1 MISNSE
7 KETYKIAKKYCESLN
22 GGEVILLQGDL
33 GSGKTTFV
41 KGVAEFFNIK
51 QEEVISPTFT
61 IFNNYKIN
69 KNNKNIKNII
79 HIDAYRIENEEE
91 FLETGA
97 LEYFYDTETIVF
109 IEWPENIKSF
119 LKNTQNTIIIKAL
132 DNEKREIIIK

>member
-7 KETYKIAKKYCESLN
+7 KETHKIAKKYCKNLK
-22 GGEVILLQGDL
+22 GGEVVLLKGDL
-33 GSGKTTFV
+33 GSGKTAFV
-41 KGVAEFFNIK
+41 KGVAEFFDIK
-51 QEEVISPTFT
+51 KEEIISPTFT
-61 IFNNYKIN
+61 IFNNYKI

-97 LEYFYDTETIVF
+97 LEYFYNENAIVF

-119 LKNTQNTIIIKAL
+119 LGDTQKIINLKTL
-132 DNEKREIIIK
+132 DDNKREIIIN

>member
-1 MISNSE
+1 MISNKE
-7 KETYKIAKKYCESLN
+7 EETYKIAKKYCEDLN
-22 GGEVILLQGDL
+22 GGEVILLKGDL

-51 QEEVISPTFT
+51 KEEIISPTFT
-61 IFNNYKIN
+61 IFNNYKVE
-69 KNNKNIKNII
+69 NNKNIKNII

-97 LEYFYDTETIVF
+97 LEYFYDKNTIVF

-119 LKNTQNTIIIKAL
+119 LGDTERNINLKAL
-132 DNEKREIIIK
+132 DENKREIII

>member
-1 MISNSE
+1 MISNKEE
-7 KETYKIAKKYCESLN
+7 KTYKIAKKYCENLK
-22 GGEVILLQGDL
+22 GGEVILLKGDL

-51 QEEVISPTFT
+51 KEEVISPTFT
-61 IFNNYKIN
+61 IFNNYKI

-97 LEYFYDTETIVF
+97 LEYFYNKNTIVF
-109 IEWPENIKSF
+109 IE
-119 LKNTQNTIIIKAL
+119 
-132 DNEKREIIIK
+132 

>member
-7 KETYKIAKKYCESLN
+7 KETYKIAKKYCESLK
-22 GGEVILLQGDL
+22 GGEVILLKGDL
-33 GSGKTTFV
+33 GAGKTTFV

-51 QEEVISPTFT
+51 KEEVVSPTFT

-69 KNNKNIKNII
+69 KKIKNII

-97 LEYFYDTETIVF
+97 LEYFYDKETIVF

-119 LKNTQNTIIIKAL
+119 LKNTQNIITIKAL
-132 DNEKREIIIK
+132 DDNKREIIIE

>member
-7 KETYKIAKKYCESLN
+7 KETYKIAKKYCESLK
-22 GGEVILLQGDL
+22 GGEVVLLKGEL

-51 QEEVISPTFT
+51 KEEVISPTFT

-69 KNNKNIKNII
+69 KKIKNII

-97 LEYFYDTETIVF
+97 LEYFYDKETIVF

-119 LKNTQNTIIIKAL
+119 LKNTQNIITIKAL
-132 DNEKREIIIK
+132 DDNKREIIIE

>member
-7 KETYKIAKKYCESLN
+7 KETYKIAKKYCENLK
-22 GGEVILLQGDL
+22 GGEVILLKGDL

-51 QEEVISPTFT
+51 KEEIISPTFT
-61 IFNNYKIN
+61 IFNNYKVE
-69 KNNKNIKNII
+69 NNKNIKNII

-97 LEYFYDTETIVF
+97 LEYFYDENTIVF

-119 LKNTQNTIIIKAL
+119 LGDTERSINLKTL
-132 DNEKREIIIK
+132 DENKREIII